1 MSARNQRLSQRG
13 FSLAELMTALAVF
26 AIIFVAALLLYDRS
40 NRVFSSGTQ
49 SAEMQQTTRVAFDK
63 ILQDVR
69 MAGFDYKRGGVPVS
83 SFTTRKPSSP
93 YVVGQM
99 VLPDVANGH
108 VYKCTSG
115 GTSAATPIT
124 WSTAAG
130 SPTTDGTV
138 TWTEAGAITAAFD
151 QPDEQ
156 IEYAWHSAIT
166 IRGNFNYDAP
176 DNADLEYYEHG
187 REGMLETAQ
196 FPVVTTGND
205 EIVTYV
211 MHSDKP
217 GAANSDSVIF
227 FADVNNGGAPS
238 RTAYPGGT
246 AERAITINNVDLS
259 NANPP
264 YTLYRVTLDAAGALV
279 RTPLADNIRSLS
291 FEYYQDPQGQVALK
305 DTDGNPIVDVGGEGA
320 FDPATPSTA
329 NHVDRLTRKN
339 IRAVKVTLIGMNAVE
354 ERAYNDP
361 GDTIAPHYRKMT
373 LSTTIVPR
381 NLGIISQIQ
390 SPLQPPPAP
399 ISVAVCTGYCGIPY
413 VTWLPGDPSTY
424 TTGSTGAESFSVA
437 YDDDQNGT
445 FSSVL
450 PAGTLTSFAIDM
462 TQLGSDIATKTYY
475 FKVGATN
482 AAGTRFSDAVGPVSI
497 KNATKPNPPGSVTAV
512 GSGGVVSP
520 KITVSWRTPDGNAS
534 GSPSCTT
541 GTTTVTTVAA
551 EVQGFRIFRSTS
563 SGFTPIALAPASGGN
578 MIVDVGAAGPVADG
592 AGGWTFDDAT
602 VSACQPYYY
611 KIQAIE
617 WCNVADNYNVSGD
630 KADAASG
637 YSSEVTG
644 QVTANKAAT
653 PTAVVSDVTTSCTFA
668 PNQCNPVKITWA
680 KVVTDTSGNPIN
692 VDSYEVWRRQR
703 HGFTTGAYALVS
715 TLTNQATAT
724 SPISFTEPS
733 ALQDH
738 QNGAPFDQNYYDYY
752 IVAKFACGD
761 SDPSLTATVPNNC
774 DTGVTISTTNG
785 TGAGTAGSPWLAPTN
800 GSLIVKLNQ
809 GASPY
814 SAITS
819 AYVSYDG
826 GATTTLSGSSTP
838 PWSYPWTDLGD
849 GSTHTL
855 TFIATTSTSACS
867 QVLATVYV
875 QASPVGCHLQTFSV
889 DPTMVALTKAI
900 AAAGSTDGSY
910 EISLTL
916 KNLSQDPVTV
926 KTIVITD
933 SVPKKAHWTSFK
945 LPGGTGMTTAT
956 PSNLPADGGNSGAQ
970 TYTKTFNLS
979 TAGTSDKTIGAG
991 LSKVYTLVYTS
1002 DSVGGNP
1009 VAVANITSVLVTMTT
1024 VSGGTTTFTCTVK

>member
-1 MSARNQRLSQRG
+1 MSARNHRLSQRG

-83 SFTTRKPSSP
+83 SFTTRKASSP

-108 VYKCTSG
+108 VYKCTAG

-156 IEYAWHSAIT
+156 IEYAWHSAMT
-166 IRGNFNYDAP
+166 IRGNFNYDIP
-176 DNADLEYYEHG
+176 DDATLEYYEHG
-187 REGMLETAQ
+187 REGALETPQ

-217 GAANSDSVIF
+217 GAANSDSVTY
-227 FADVNNGGAPS
+227 FADVNNGGAQS
-238 RTAYPGGT
+238 RTAYPGGN
-246 AERAITINNVDLS
+246 AERAITISNVDLS

-264 YTLYRVTLDAAGALV
+264 YTLLRVTLDSEGHEV
-279 RTPLADNIRSLS
+279 RTPLADNIRSLA

-305 DTDGNPIVDVGGEGA
+305 DTDGDPIVDVGGEGA
-320 FDPATPSTA
+320 FDPASPSTA
-329 NHVDRLTRKN
+329 NNVDRLTRKN
-339 IRAVKVTLIGMNAVE
+339 IRAVKVTLIGMNAAE
-354 ERAYNDP
+354 ERTYNDP

-399 ISVAVCTGYCGIPY
+399 ISVAVCSGYCGIPF

-437 YDDDQNGT
+437 YDDDLNGT

-450 PAGTLTSFAIDM
+450 PAGTLTSYAVDM

-482 AAGTRFSDAVGPVSI
+482 AAGTRFSDAVGPVSL
-497 KNATKPNPPGSVTAV
+497 KNATKPSPPGSVTAV
-512 GSGGVVSP
+512 GSGGVATP
-520 KITVSWRTPDGNAS
+520 KITVSWRTPAGNAS
-534 GSPSCTT
+534 GSPTCTS
-541 GTTTVTTVAA
+541 GTTTVTTVAG
-551 EVQGFRIFRSTS
+551 EVRGYRVFRSTS

-578 MIVDVGAAGPVADG
+578 MVVDVGAAGPVADG
-592 AGGWTFDDAT
+592 AGGWSYDDTT

-617 WCNVADNYNVSGD
+617 WCNAADNYNVSGD
-630 KADAASG
+630 KADATSG

-653 PTAVVSDVTTSCTFA
+653 PTGMLVDPSTLCSFSPAPRGQCTPVTIKWTKVTT
-668 PNQCNPVKITWA
+668 
-680 KVVTDTSGNPIN
+680 DTGGSAIN
-692 VDSYEVWRRQR
+692 VDSYEVWRRTR
-703 HGFTTGAYALVS
+703 HGFTTGAYALIS
-715 TLTNQATAT
+715 TLTNQAAVA

-733 ALQDH
+733 PLNDH
-738 QNGAPFDQNYYDYY
+738 ENGAPFDQDYYDYY
-752 IVAKFACGD
+752 VVAKFACGN
-761 SDPSLTATVPNNC
+761 SDASVAVTIPNNC
-774 DTGVTISTTNG
+774 DTGVTVSTTNG
-785 TGAGTAGSPWLAPTN
+785 TGAGTAASPWLAPTN
-800 GSLIVKLNQ
+800 GTLTVRMNP
-809 GASPY
+809 GATPTY
-814 SAITS
+814 SAIS
-819 AYVSYDG
+819 SGYVSYDG
-826 GATTTLSGSSTP
+826 GAVQTLSS
-838 PWSYPWTDLGD
+838 PWAYNWTDLGD

-855 TFIATTSTSACS
+855 TFIATTATSGCS
-867 QVLATVYV
+867 QVLATVYI
-875 QASPVGCHLQTFSV
+875 QASPVGCHLQTV
-889 DPTMVALTKAI
+889 TADPTMLTLTTAI
-900 AAAGSTDGSY
+900 AVSGSVDGVY
-910 EISLTL
+910 VLSLTL
-916 KNLSQDPVTV
+916 KNLSQDALTV

-933 SVPKKAHWTSFK
+933 AVPKKGNWTNLQ
-945 LPGGTGMTTAT
+945 LPSGALRTTAT
-956 PSNLPADGGNSGAQ
+956 PTNLPAAGGNSGSV
-970 TYTKTFNLS
+970 TYTKTFDLTS
-979 TAGTSDKTIGAG
+979 VSPTSDKTIAAG
-991 LSKVYTLVYTS
+991 SQKVYKLNYTVGS
-1002 DSVGGNP
+1002 GGN
-1009 VAVANITSVLVTMTT
+1009 AVATSNITSVLVTMTT
-1024 VSGGTTTFTCTVK
+1024 AAGGTTTFTCTVK